1 MSLVAPVA
9 AETLW
14 LKDGR
19 VLQGRIVRHTRTA
32 IMLELP
38 DGRTLELPK
47 SRIARMRFDNSIAPD
62 AGDAAREVQAQR
74 EAERQAAERRRREAA
89 QRAAAERAAADRRR
103 REAEKR
109 AAERRAAEAKVEQ
122 AKAAEERRRIE
133 ERDRAAAEM
142 QAAEERRQAE
152 ERARETAERLTLRT
166 APDAALPAPV
176 CLACPAARNQSDEH
190 KRAPLGWSAGLQ
202 LSRARTGLQAL
213 LPDAAIS
220 SVLAGQLPAA
230 RSADQL
236 RYGAL
241 VLGLQY
247 ERERWF
253 VEFEARSGDGEA
265 QSAYAGAGLNERIQG
280 LNAEHELS
288 GASLAGGYKLY
299 AGQRAILYGFA
310 GLDVSEERARYASL
324 GLASAKLAGEPR
336 GFLFFDPLFEDAL
349 ESGVWFAGLEIRR
362 PINADW
368 RWRVRHQFG
377 YGAATFRRERASLGA
392 GLAGPEFQSF
402 YERTQGEAIV
412 RHATTA
418 LTITRTLDESSAI
431 DFTLARRQ
439 ERFTYFDLRTLFGS
453 SASYYETYG
462 APVIFQG
469 PTVRA
474 VERSLSVRYRR
485 TVEWR

>member
-1 MSLVAPVA
+1 MHARPQTARARRLLLAFAVCAFALRPGAPLA

-14 LKDGR
+14 LKDGS

-47 SRIARMRFDNSIAPD
+47 SRIARMRFDNTTTPDSAPT
-62 AGDAAREVQAQR
+62 AGEIQAQR
-74 EAERQAAERRRREAA
+74 EAER
-89 QRAAAERAAADRRR
+89 
-103 REAEKR
+103 R
-109 AAERRAAEAKVEQ
+109 AAERRAAERRQRAAAQRAAARRNAE
-122 AKAAEERRRIE
+122 AKAAEAKAAEVKAAEELREARERE
-133 ERDRAAAEM
+133 RAAAE
-142 QAAEERRQAE
+142 A
-152 ERARETAERLTLRT
+152 LTLRT
-166 APDAALPAPV
+166 TPDAALPAPI
-176 CLACPAARNQSDEH
+176 CLACPAARNQGDKHEH
-190 KRAPLGWSAGLQ
+190 APLSWSAGLQ

-230 RSADQL
+230 RSAEPL

-241 VLGLQY
+241 LLGLQY

-253 VEFEARSGDGEA
+253 VEFEARGGDGEV
-265 QSAYAGAGLNERIQG
+265 QSTYAGAGLNERIQG

-299 AGQRAILYGFA
+299 AGRRAILYGFA

-324 GLASAKLAGEPR
+324 GFASAKLAGEPR
-336 GFLFFDPLFEDAL
+336 DFLFLDPLFEDAL

-362 PINADW
+362 EINADW

-392 GLAGPEFQSF
+392 GIAGPEFQSF
-402 YERTQGEAIV
+402 YERTEGEAIV
-412 RHATTA
+412 RSATTA
-418 LTITRTLDESSAI
+418 LTVTHTLDESSAI
-431 DFTLARRQ
+431 DFTLARRH
-439 ERFTYFDLRTLFGS
+439 ERFTYYDLRTLFGS
-453 SASYYETYG
+453 GASYYETYG

-474 VERSLSVRYRR
+474 VERSLSARYRR